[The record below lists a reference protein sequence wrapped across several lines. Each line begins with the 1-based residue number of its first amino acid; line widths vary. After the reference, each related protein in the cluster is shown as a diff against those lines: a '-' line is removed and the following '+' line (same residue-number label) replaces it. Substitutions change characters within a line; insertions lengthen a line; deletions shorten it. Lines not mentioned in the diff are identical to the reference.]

1 MDEKPLS
8 LIFHYLRFLESIS
21 FAIECIFN
29 ISHDHEFSL
38 FFQII
43 IQLKV
48 GMEPPKISHKSI
60 KQSARFVSQT
70 ASLTLKSP
78 PPAPPLPKQTQ
89 SHSFL
94 DVVHIKDRSLFI
106 AGGGG
111 GGRGWG
117 VSNKGRV
124 FFFGGGGGGGEKVG
138 GFWSCQ
144 NEIYLIPLLTS
155 VMTLW
160 SP

>member
-29 ISHDHEFSL
+29 ISHDHEFSW

-48 GMEPPKISHKSI
+48 GMEPPKISNKSI

-70 ASLTLKSP
+70 ASLSLKSP
-78 PPAPPLPKQTQ
+78 PPAPPFPKQTQ

-111 GGRGWG
+111 GR
-117 VSNKGRV
+117 KLEDFGRV
-124 FFFGGGGGGGEKVG
+124 KIKFTL
-138 GFWSCQ
+138 SPINLC
-144 NEIYLIPLLTS
+144 NDLMIPVISSKLAVSFL
-155 VMTLW
+155 
-160 SP
+160 

>member
-29 ISHDHEFSL
+29 ISHDHEFSW
-38 FFQII
+38 FFKII

-48 GMEPPKISHKSI
+48 GMEPPKISNKSI
-60 KQSARFVSQT
+60 KQSARFVSQS
-70 ASLTLKSP
+70 ASLSLKSP
-78 PPAPPLPKQTQ
+78 PPAPPFPKQTQ

-111 GGRGWG
+111 
-117 VSNKGRV
+117 
-124 FFFGGGGGGGEKVG
+124 EEVG

-144 NEIYLIPLLTS
+144 NKIYLIPY
-155 VMTLW
+155 
-160 SP
+160 

>member
-29 ISHDHEFSL
+29 ISHDHEFSW
-38 FFQII
+38 FFKII

-48 GMEPPKISHKSI
+48 GMEPPKISNKSI

-70 ASLTLKSP
+70 ASLSLKSP
-78 PPAPPLPKQTQ
+78 PPAPPFPKQTQ

-111 GGRGWG
+111 G
-117 VSNKGRV
+117 
-124 FFFGGGGGGGEKVG
+124 EEVG

-144 NEIYLIPLLTS
+144 IKFTLSPINLCNDLMIPVISSKLAVSFL
-155 VMTLW
+155 
-160 SP
+160 

>member
-8 LIFHYLRFLESIS
+8 FIFHYSRFLESIS

-29 ISHDHEFSL
+29 ISHDHEFSW

-48 GMEPPKISHKSI
+48 GMEPPKFSNKSI

-70 ASLTLKSP
+70 ASLSLKSP
-78 PPAPPLPKQTQ
+78 PPAPPFPKQTQ

-111 GGRGWG
+111 GGGR
-117 VSNKGRV
+117 KLEDFGRV
-124 FFFGGGGGGGEKVG
+124 K
-138 GFWSCQ
+138 
-144 NEIYLIPLLTS
+144 
-155 VMTLW
+155 
-160 SP
+160 

>member
-111 GGRGWG
+111 GG
-117 VSNKGRV
+117 
-124 FFFGGGGGGGEKVG
+124 GGEKVG

-155 VMTLW
+155 VMTL
-160 SP
+160 

>member
-29 ISHDHEFSL
+29 ISHDHEFSW
-38 FFQII
+38 FFKII

-48 GMEPPKISHKSI
+48 GMEPPKFSNKSI

-70 ASLTLKSP
+70 ASLSLKSP
-78 PPAPPLPKQTQ
+78 PPAPPFPKQTQ

-111 GGRGWG
+111 ER
-117 VSNKGRV
+117 
-124 FFFGGGGGGGEKVG
+124 EEVG

-144 NEIYLIPLLTS
+144 IKFTLSPINLCNDLMIPVISSKLAVSFL
-155 VMTLW
+155 
-160 SP
+160 

>member
-8 LIFHYLRFLESIS
+8 LNFHYLRFLESIS

-29 ISHDHEFSL
+29 ISHDHEFSW

-48 GMEPPKISHKSI
+48 GMEPPKFSNKSI

-70 ASLTLKSP
+70 ASLSLKSP
-78 PPAPPLPKQTQ
+78 PPTPPFPKQTQ

-111 GGRGWG
+111 GSWRILV
-117 VSNKGRV
+117 VSK
-124 FFFGGGGGGGEKVG
+124 
-138 GFWSCQ
+138 
-144 NEIYLIPLLTS
+144 
-155 VMTLW
+155 
-160 SP
+160 